1 MPKTRINCPNCR
13 QPVVA
18 DIQQLFD
25 LGTDPAAKQTL
36 LSGSF
41 NLIQCPHC
49 GYQGSA
55 ASPIV
60 YHDPDKDLLLTF
72 VPPEIGLPRDEQERV
87 IGSLINQVVNN
98 LPQEK
103 RKGYLFR
110 PQTILT
116 MQGLVER
123 VLEADGITKEMIQ
136 AQQQKLNLLQR
147 LVNASPDVRAEIAK
161 QEDELI
167 DGEFFSL
174 LNRLIE
180 TSMVSGDQESSQRLS
195 ELQKSLLPLTTFG
208 RQLQEQSKEVEA
220 AVASL
225 REAGQS
231 LTREKLL
238 KIVMEAP
245 NETRLRA
252 LVSLARPGMDY
263 NFFQLLSERIDR
275 ARGDGRSRLVE
286 LREKLLNLTREVD
299 QQVEA
304 RSAQAHELLES
315 ILEAEDIG
323 EVMLQSLPAVDEF
336 FLQALNASLEKA
348 GKEGDQE
355 LLSRLQKIVDVLQQ
369 VSEAPPEVA
378 LIEELLEAPDD
389 QTRRQLMEANQ
400 EKITPEFLDALTNIV
415 SQVQSGED
423 KELAE
428 RMKSLHRLALRF
440 SMEANLR

>member
-25 LGTDPAAKQTL
+25 LGTDPTAKQTL

-41 NLIQCPHC
+41 NLVQCPHC
-49 GYQGSA
+49 GYQGSVA
-55 ASPIV
+55 APIV
-60 YHDPDKDLLLTF
+60 YHDPDKELLLTF

-87 IGSLINQVVNN
+87 VGSLINQVVNN

-110 PQTILT
+110 PQAVFT
-116 MQGLVER
+116 MQGMVER

-147 LVNASPDVRAEIAK
+147 LVNASQDVRAEIAE
-161 QEDELI
+161 QEDKLI
-167 DGEFFSL
+167 DSEFFSL

-180 TSMVSGDQESSQRLS
+180 TSMISGDQESSQRLT
-195 ELQKSLLPLTTFG
+195 ELQKSLLPITTFG

-238 KIVMEAP
+238 KIIMEAP

-263 NFFQLLSERIDR
+263 SFFQLLSERIDR
-275 ARGDGRSRLVE
+275 ARGDGRSRLVD
-286 LREKLLNLTREVD
+286 LREKLLNLTRDVD
-299 QQVEA
+299 QQIEA
-304 RSAQAHELLES
+304 RASQAHQLLDS
-315 ILEAEDIG
+315 ILQAEDIG
-323 EVMLQSLPAVDEF
+323 EAMLQSLPAVDEF
-336 FLQALNASLEKA
+336 FLQELNASLEKA
-348 GKEGDQE
+348 DKDGNKE

-378 LIEELLEAPDD
+378 LIEELLDAPDD
-389 QTRRQLMEANQ
+389 QARRQLMEANRD
-400 EKITPEFLDALTNIV
+400 KITPEFLDALTNIV

-428 RMKSLHRLALRF
+428 RMKSLHRMALRF
-440 SMEANLR
+440 SMEANLK

>member
-25 LGTDPAAKQTL
+25 LGTDLAAKQTL

-49 GYQGSA
+49 GYQGNV

-60 YHDPDKDLLLTF
+60 YHDPDKELLLTF

-110 PQTILT
+110 PQTVLT
-116 MQGLVER
+116 IQGLVER

-161 QEDELI
+161 QEDKLI

-180 TSMVSGDQESSQRLS
+180 TSMVSGDQESSQRLT
-195 ELQKSLLPLTTFG
+195 ELQKSLLPITTFG
-208 RQLQEQSKEVEA
+208 RQIQEQSKEVEA

-238 KIVMEAP
+238 KIVLEAP

-263 NFFQLLSERIDR
+263 SFFQLLSERIDR

-286 LREKLLNLTREVD
+286 LRENLLDLTREID
-299 QQVEA
+299 QQIEA
-304 RSAQAHELLES
+304 RSVQAHQLLES
-315 ILEAEDIG
+315 ILEAEDIS
-323 EVMLQSLPAVDEF
+323 EAMLQSLPAVDEF

-348 GKEGDQE
+348 DKEGNQE
-355 LLSRLQKIVDVLQQ
+355 LSSKLQKVVDVLQQ

-389 QTRRQLMEANQ
+389 QARRQLMEVNR

-415 SQVQSGED
+415 SQVQSGDD